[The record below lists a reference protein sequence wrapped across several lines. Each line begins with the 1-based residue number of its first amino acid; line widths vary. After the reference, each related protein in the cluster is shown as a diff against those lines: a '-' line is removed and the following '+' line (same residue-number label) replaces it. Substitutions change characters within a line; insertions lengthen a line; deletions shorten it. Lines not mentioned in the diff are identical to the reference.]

1 MTKSIAITRT
11 DHTAAELRELA
22 ASSDDGAQVRRLL
35 ALALTL
41 EGRSRTQAAEQCGMQ
56 RQTLRDWVHRY
67 NAEGIA
73 GLITRGGPGQPPAL
87 SEQQMAELKALVIEG
102 PDPEKHDVVRWRC
115 VDLRQEVAE
124 RFTVEVHER
133 TIGKWLR
140 KLKLTRLQPRPVHPK
155 KDPDDEATFKK
166 EFSFL
171 LKAALLGTTSGT
183 PIEIWFQDEAR
194 VGQQGT
200 HAYIWAPIGSRP
212 LMVRDNRH
220 DSVYLFG
227 AICPDRGTGAA
238 IIMPAANSE
247 AMNEH
252 LAEISTQVTPGS
264 VAVLPCD
271 RAGWHQT
278 GRKLSVPDN
287 IVLLPLPPYSPELN
301 PMEKVWDYLRQ
312 NKLRAR
318 VWDNYEAIVD
328 ACKRGWD
335 FLINDPA
342 RIRSIGTREW
352 ARVNV

>member
-11 DHTAAELRELA
+11 DYTAPELRTLA

-41 EGRSRTQAAEQCGMQ
+41 EGHSRTQAAEQCGMQ

-73 GLITRGGPGQPPAL
+73 GLTTRGGPGQPPAL
-87 SEQQMAELKALVIEG
+87 SEQQMAELKALAIKG
-102 PDPEKHDVVRWRC
+102 PDPEKHHVVRWRC

-124 RFTVEVHER
+124 RFTVTVHER

-155 KDPDDEATFKK
+155 KDPDAEVAFKK
-166 EFSFL
+166 EFTSR
-171 LKAALLGTTSGT
+171 LKAALVGTTAAM

-200 HAYIWAPIGSRP
+200 HAYMWAPIGSRP

-220 DSVYLFG
+220 DSAYLFG
-227 AICPDRGTGAA
+227 AICPDRGVGAA

-252 LAEISTQVTPGS
+252 LGEISTQVTPGAL
-264 VAVLPCD
+264 AVLVCD

-278 GRKLSVPDN
+278 GGKLIVPDN

-301 PMEKVWDYLRQ
+301 PMENVWDYLRQ
-312 NKLRAR
+312 NKLCAR
-318 VWDNYEAIVD
+318 VWDSYEVIVD
-328 ACKRGWD
+328 ACKQGWD
-335 FLINDPA
+335 FLINDPP
-342 RIRSIGTREW
+342 RIRSIGARNW